1 MDINFLL
8 TVISLI
14 FAAISLPA
22 SIDYY
27 PRKFPIIKKVW
38 HLIINDTYSAKIKGI
53 KKYNAFN
60 YDLKSLK
67 MKIHKRYQVN
77 EIKTPKKNNIIVSI
91 KNMQATYKISFL
103 PNYDNERKLQEIEV
117 KITLE
122 GIVKFNYR
130 ANNNLKYLNTIDE
143 MFTIIEEENEWI
155 PIFKW
160 FSLDAYTT
168 ELKNKPFKNDVELM
182 KCEDTKIEIDKSNK
196 YMRINSNSINNLI
209 TCLDSNIKKII

>member
-27 PRKFPIIKKVW
+27 PRKFPIIKKTW
-38 HLIINDTYSAKIKGI
+38 HIIINDAYNTKIKGI
-53 KKYNAFN
+53 KKYKAFN

-67 MKIHKRYQVN
+67 IKLHNRYDIH
-77 EIKTPKKNNIIVSI
+77 EIKTPKKNAIIVSI
-91 KNMQATYKISFL
+91 KNMQTPFKILFL
-103 PNYDNERKLQEIEV
+103 PNYDNEGKLQEIKV

-130 ANNNLKYLNTIDE
+130 TNNNLKYLNTIDE
-143 MFTIIEEENEWI
+143 IFTIIEEENEWI
-155 PIFKW
+155 PTFKL

-168 ELKNKPFKNDVELM
+168 EIKNKPFKNDVELM

-196 YMRINSNSINNLI
+196 YMRINSNSINNI
-209 TCLDSNIKKII
+209 INCLDSNIKKII